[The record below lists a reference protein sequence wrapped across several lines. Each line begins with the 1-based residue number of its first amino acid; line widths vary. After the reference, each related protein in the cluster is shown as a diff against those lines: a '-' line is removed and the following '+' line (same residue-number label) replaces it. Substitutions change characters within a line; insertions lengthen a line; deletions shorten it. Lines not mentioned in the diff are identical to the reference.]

1 MAGVECSLPGR
12 VRRLSEV
19 GLEAAETVSLTR
31 GYPTTRRVYQAMLSV
46 LEGLGQSNRPVIIFI
61 VGDWGEGKTT
71 VYNALIRPWCERR
84 GVECPK
90 VIASKMLDVLE
101 SVAARGWGERLLYAL
116 LYTALAEMGV
126 EPRGGL
132 EELWRLFS
140 SATRAEPGRPTII
153 FIDEFEYLVS
163 LFESGD
169 PRRRELVTGVLEG
182 LTQIANGEV
191 PGVPLRQRPALHL
204 AVALSRQ
211 AHVVLRGRYETSQ
224 IIGRLMR
231 RETTIELGRF
241 TVLESLGYFD
251 ALVRHVY
258 GGRVGVAELAEPP
271 TLLNP
276 LVHATGGLPAAL
288 ERGVNSV
295 TDALT
300 ARCGPG
306 ASEKLT
312 LRNALDVYAAARIVI
327 EAMEVQPL
335 DLDSYRLLV
344 EECASKSGGGQGAEA
359 VCSLLLLS
367 KQCVTPRLVAEALG
381 VDNPEVILDELESS
395 GFAVRGRLYRLAVGV
410 GEGLDKLYG
419 VIGGLL
425 EEDEAARVAAQR
437 LVGEAAPEALYRLL
451 LDPFFGYC
459 PGGGICLNIPEPYY
473 LREELRSRLG
483 VDQAL
488 ARRLAGIV
496 ERVVERAVEA
506 GMLVEEGVA
515 YLVPF
520 EVQSRYVFSHE
531 LAMLRFIPREER
543 LEVWRRVS
551 QRLPPGDL
559 ARGLLV
565 YAASAA
571 LDVLRLRPG
580 EARLQ
585 VLGEGEGYILAEV
598 GAYAEKTVEVGLVGR
613 RGRRRLRVPARIRL
627 AVVSLDALP
636 GLAEELARLPLRRR
650 PHAVI
655 VFGVGASRVPEE
667 PRQRLE
673 DAGIAVL
680 HVSLQMATARRLAA
694 LGYQL
699 EAYRGEARLEDRVL
713 ALLRYSMG
721 EAVDHRLLSGFEVLA
736 LQAVLGELAREV
748 DATRL
753 QRELRRS
760 LEATGAL
767 LPERLEVD
775 GEGVRPEEARDAAL
789 WLLHYPELL
798 EAGLARPVPAGALY
812 RRIIEKTRRF
822 AIYGRKYTGVLG
834 RDIESPEE
842 LFRVA
847 RSLEALGLLKI
858 SSAAGGA
865 GVNLNLSDSPYVS
878 RLVGA
883 AGEASSLEDVAELYI
898 DRHGDALRALL
909 EALMALGV
917 LAVEES
923 GARIVSRA
931 AVEQRLARLKR
942 LLGDYKTD
950 YWELVEKMGVLVY
963 AKERGVNVASA
974 SSLYNAILERVERAE
989 GVLHRNLLEANRLLV
1004 SAERLAESLL
1014 GLQAPSE
1021 CREKGCSKCSDESRY
1036 TPLIVAADTE
1046 YRVRR
1051 KRAEEALNGLRAAL
1065 EELETSLGVLVDG
1078 RLRVEVPLVEELGE
1092 RIGRAGALYNERL
1105 DENRVRA
1112 EVAGLRDA
1120 KSIFDYREAKRF
1132 CYNYK
1137 LWKLTGLLPDELLE
1151 KAREL
1156 TQTLRDIAVEAK
1168 RTYEGVFD
1176 TLMSLR
1182 GRVRG
1187 LAERLER
1194 LGVVLATREL
1204 NVALRKVPR
1213 DEVIVVREAGDAYRY
1228 IGGVILEWKN
1238 RNNVEALK
1246 RLIEGLERLVENVEA
1261 LHVEAARRAKLAEDM
1276 ASRCARLAEAA
1287 SSVAPEAAEL
1297 LAKAAEAYT
1306 DALNIYR
1313 SFFEAG
1319 KRLEASSLE
1328 EAEDLLRGMHGEL
1341 EGALAEMKGRLSEA
1355 ESFVREATDRLAELV
1370 ERRIEGYKV
1379 IAGLASLGIGG
1390 DEARVVEVVERA
1402 SRLLGAC
1409 KNGGLECV
1417 ERLLGVL
1424 EELERLEPPERLVE
1438 RLAAATGLTRDEV
1451 RALAAI
1457 ASRGGRAT
1465 LREIAEA
1472 LGLDRGSVLGILAR
1486 LEERGLVELYVGA
1499 RRRG

>member
-1 MAGVECSLPGR
+1 MECSLPGR

-46 LEGLGQSNRPVIIFI
+46 LEGLLQSNRPVIVFI

-71 VYNALIRPWCERR
+71 VYNALIRPWCGRR

-90 VIASKMLDVLE
+90 VVASKVLDVLE
-101 SVAARGWGERLLYAL
+101 GVAARGWGERLLYAL

-126 EPRGGL
+126 EPRGDL

-140 SATRAEPGRPTII
+140 GVTRAEPGRPTVI

-169 PRRRELVTGVLEG
+169 PRRRELVAGVLEG

-191 PGVPLRQRPALHL
+191 PGVPLRPRPALHL

-231 RETTIELGRF
+231 RETTVELGRF

-258 GGRVGVAELAEPP
+258 GGRVGAAELAEPP

-312 LRNALDVYAAARIVI
+312 LRNALDVYAATRIVI
-327 EAMEVQPL
+327 EAMEVQPV

-344 EECASKSGGGQGAEA
+344 EECASKSGGRGAEA
-359 VCSLLLLS
+359 ACSLLLLS
-367 KQCVTPRLVAEALG
+367 KQCVTPRLVSEILG
-381 VDNPEVILDELESS
+381 EGNPEVVLDELESS
-395 GFAVRGRLYRLAVGV
+395 GFAVRGRLYRLAVDV
-410 GEGLDKLYG
+410 GDGLERLYRVTG
-419 VIGGLL
+419 RLL
-425 EEDEAARVAAQR
+425 EEDEAARVAAER
-437 LVGEAAPEALYRLL
+437 LVSEAAPEAVYRLL

-459 PGGGICLNIPEPYY
+459 PDGGICLNVPEPYY

-496 ERVVERAVEA
+496 EEVVGRAVEA
-506 GMLVEEGVA
+506 GVLVEEGDA

-520 EVQSRYVFSHE
+520 EVQSRYIFSHE

-551 QRLPPGDL
+551 QRLPPSDL

-565 YAASAA
+565 YAAGAA

-580 EARLQ
+580 EAYLRM
-585 VLGEGEGYILAEV
+585 LGEREGYILAEV
-598 GAYAEKTVEVGLVGR
+598 GAQAEKTVEVSLGAR
-613 RGRRRLRVPARIRL
+613 RGRRLRLRVPARIRL
-627 AVVSLDALP
+627 ALVSLDSLRE
-636 GLAEELARLPLRRR
+636 LAEELARLPLRQR

-667 PRQRLE
+667 ARQRLE

-680 HVSLQMATARRLAA
+680 HAGLQMATARRLAA
-694 LGYQL
+694 LGHQL

-713 ALLRYSMG
+713 ALLRYSRG
-721 EAVDHRLLSGFEVLA
+721 EAVDHRLLTGFEVLA

-753 QRELRRS
+753 QEELRRR

-767 LPERLEVD
+767 LPEHLEVD

-789 WLLHYPELL
+789 WLLHYPGLL
-798 EAGLARPVPAGALY
+798 EAGLARPVPPGTLY
-812 RRIIEKTRRF
+812 RKIIEKTRRF
-822 AIYGRKYTGVLG
+822 AIYGKRYTGVLG

-847 RSLEALGLLKI
+847 RSLEALDLLRA
-858 SSAAGGA
+858 STAAGGT

-883 AGEASSLEDVAELYI
+883 AGEAESLEDVAELYI

-909 EALMALGV
+909 EALAALGV
-917 LAVEES
+917 LAVEE
-923 GARIVSRA
+923 GGVRVASRA
-931 AVEQRLARLKR
+931 TVEQRLARLTR
-942 LLGDYKTD
+942 LLEEYRSS
-950 YWELVEKMGVLVY
+950 YWDVVERMGVLVY
-963 AKERGVNVASA
+963 AKERDLNVASA
-974 SSLYNAILERVERAE
+974 ANLYNAILERVETAK
-989 GVLHRNLLEANRLLV
+989 GVLHRSFLEANRLLV
-1004 SAERLAESLL
+1004 SAERLAENLL
-1014 GLQAPSE
+1014 GLQAPGE
-1021 CREKGCSKCSDESRY
+1021 CKRNGCGGKCSDESRY
-1036 TPLIVAADTE
+1036 TPLIVAADVE
-1046 YRVRR
+1046 YHRMLGG
-1051 KRAEEALNGLRAAL
+1051 AEKMLNELSMALQ
-1065 EELETSLGVLVDG
+1065 ELERSLSVIADGVK
-1078 RLRVEVPLVEELGE
+1078 VEVPLIDELLAKINE
-1092 RIGRAGALYNERL
+1092 ARTLYKQHL
-1105 DENRVRA
+1105 DESRVWV
-1112 EVAGLRDA
+1112 EVGGLRDA
-1120 KSIFDYREAKRF
+1120 KNIFDFREAKRF

-1137 LWKLTGLLPDELLE
+1137 LWRLTRLLPGELLE
-1151 KAREL
+1151 KAKEL
-1156 TQTLRDIAVEAK
+1156 AQTLRGTALEAK
-1168 RTYEGVFD
+1168 KTYETVFN
-1176 TLMSLR
+1176 TLMDLR
-1182 GRVRG
+1182 DRVQG
-1187 LAERLER
+1187 LTERLEK

-1204 NVALRKVPR
+1204 NVALRKVQR
-1213 DEVIVVREAGDAYRY
+1213 NEVIVVRETRDAYRY

-1238 RNNVEALK
+1238 RNNVETLRK
-1246 RLIEGLERLVENVEA
+1246 LIEDLEGLAASIES
-1261 LHVEAARRAKLAEDM
+1261 LHAEAAREARLAEGT
-1276 ASRCARLAEAA
+1276 ATRCAKLAEAA
-1287 SSVAPEAAEL
+1287 SSIAPDVAEL
-1297 LAKAAEAYT
+1297 LAKAAEAYE

-1313 SFFEAG
+1313 SFFETRR
-1319 KRLEASSLE
+1319 RLEATSLE
-1328 EAEDLLRGMHGEL
+1328 EAKSALIGMHEEL
-1341 EGALAEMKGRLSEA
+1341 EGALKEMKERLGEA
-1355 ESFVREATDRLAELV
+1355 EGFVREATARLVELV
-1370 ERRIEGYKV
+1370 ERRVEGYDV
-1379 IAGLASLGIGG
+1379 ISGLASLGLSG
-1390 DEARVVEVVERA
+1390 DEARVVEVVRRA
-1402 SRLLGAC
+1402 SSLAGRC
-1409 KNGGLECV
+1409 KGDGLRCIE
-1417 ERLLGVL
+1417 ELLGVL
-1424 EELERLEPPERLVE
+1424 EELEKLEPPEKLVE
-1438 RLAAATGLTRDEV
+1438 RLAASLGLTRDEV
-1451 RALAAI
+1451 RVLAAI
-1457 ASRGGRAT
+1457 ASKGGQVP
-1465 LREIAEA
+1465 LSILAEE
-1472 LGLDRGSVLGILAR
+1472 LGMERDRVLGILAR
-1486 LEERGLVELYVGA
+1486 LAERGLIELYVGA